1 MAGLSAL
8 FNSAPLRAAFNQF
21 QKDVDSKVI
30 QSLQYIGEEFVNKA
44 RNIDTYKDRT
54 SNLRAS
60 IGYIILAH
68 GKVVHSDFQGAQ
80 EGKDK
85 GTEVANEVALEH
97 PYGYVLIGVAGMD
110 YAAYVEAG
118 GRDVIT
124 GSAPTKEMLQELL
137 EDV

>member
-1 MAGLSAL
+1 MAGLNPL
-8 FNSAPLRAAFNQF
+8 FNSAALQAAFNQF
-21 QKDVDSKVI
+21 QKDVDGKVV
-30 QSLQYIGEEFVNKA
+30 QSLQYLGEDFVNKA
-44 RNIDTYKDRT
+44 RNVETYKDRT

-80 EGKDK
+80 DGKEK
-85 GTEVANEVALEH
+85 GAKVAGEVALNH

-124 GSAPTKEMLQELL
+124 GSAPTKEILQDILKDL
-137 EDV
+137 